1 MKTRHKWA
9 MVWVVVCLVV
19 STLYA
24 AEMPVAQPE
33 AVGIS
38 SAKLGAMQ
46 AAVRKMVDDEKVAG
60 IVTMVARRGKICHFE
75 AYGQQDR
82 EAGRSMQRDTIVR
95 IYSMSKPI
103 TSVAVMIL
111 HEQGKIL
118 LDEPIETYIPELR
131 GWKVYGENAEG
142 QPAYAE
148 AKRKVTVRDL
158 LRHTSGL
165 TYGIFGDTPVDRMYR
180 QQGILGNKDLKEM
193 VGRLGEIPLQ
203 NQPGTKW
210 HYSVSTDV
218 LGHLVERVSGQ
229 TLDVFFAEHIFTPL
243 DMKDTGFYV
252 PLGKH
257 DRFSNCYGP
266 DPDGGLKP
274 TGGMGAGGYLAPRT
288 FLSGGGGLV
297 STARDY
303 MRFCQMLLNK
313 GKLDDVRLL
322 EPETVEMMSC
332 DQLPSGVSVGE
343 GVGFGLGFSVQRGA
357 DRKGQMRVGE
367 YGWAGAASTFFGIS
381 PNDES
386 VVILLAQ
393 YMPFMNEIPMTLKPM
408 IYAAF
413 LDEDQ
418 E

>member
-1 MKTRHKWA
+1 MKPRRSWA
-9 MVWVVVCLVV
+9 VVWVVACLLT
-19 STLYA
+19 SALWA
-24 AEMPVAQPE
+24 KEMPFARPE
-33 AVGIS
+33 EVGVS
-38 SAKLGAMQ
+38 SAKLAQMQ
-46 AAVRKMVDDEKVAG
+46 AAAQQMVNEEQVAG
-60 IVTMVARRGKICHFE
+60 IVAMVARRGKVCHFE
-75 AYGQQDR
+75 ACGSRDV
-82 EAGRSMQRDTIVR
+82 EAGESMQRDTIVR

-103 TSVAVMIL
+103 TSVAVMML
-111 HEQGKIL
+111 CEQGDVL
-118 LDEPIETYIPELR
+118 LDEPVETYIPEL
-131 GWKVYGENAEG
+131 GGLKVYGENAQG
-142 QPAYAE
+142 QPAHAE
-148 AKRKVTVRDL
+148 PGRKVTVRDL

-180 QQGILGNKDLKEM
+180 QKGILGNKDLKEM
-193 VGRLGEIPLQ
+193 VGRLAEIPLQ

-252 PLGKH
+252 PEGKH
-257 DRFSNCYGP
+257 ERFSKCYGP

-274 TGGMGAGGYLAPRT
+274 TGGMGAGGYLRPRT

-322 EPETVEMMSC
+322 EPETVEMISR
-332 DQLPSGVSVGE
+332 DQLPSGVSAGK
-343 GVGFGLGFSVQRGA
+343 GVGFGLGFSVQRQP
-357 DRKGQMRVGE
+357 DPQGQMRVGE

-381 PNDES
+381 PKDES
-386 VVILLAQ
+386 IIVLLTQ
-393 YMPFMNEIPMTLKPM
+393 YMPFSNVMPKKLKPM

-413 LDEDQ
+413 GDAN
-418 E
+418 